1 MAQVV
6 AAWKCCWTVEIVAG
20 AQVEVSLTKVSR
32 KLIQGPVGTLE
43 LRLDEPRAGQDVA
56 RYCAVLCHPHP
67 LYGGTMENKVV
78 ATLARTYRD
87 LGIPAVRFNFRGV
100 GASAGEHD
108 AGRGEVDDL
117 LSVANWA
124 TAHYGTDRLLVA
136 GFSFGA
142 AVAAA
147 GADKLPLHH
156 LTVVAPPV
164 DRYGMNATNAFRCP
178 VCVLVGEQDEVV
190 DAAAVRRWATQLSP
204 PATVLSFPEASHFF
218 HGELVNLRDQVR
230 TELRAALPLVATQ

>member
-1 MAQVV
+1 MA
-6 AAWKCCWTVEIVAG
+6 
-20 AQVEVSLTKVSR
+20 KVSG
-32 KLIQGPVGTLE
+32 KLIQGPAGMLE
-43 LRLDEPRAGQDVA
+43 LRLDEPCAAQGVT

-67 LYGGTMENKVV
+67 LYGGTLENKVV

-100 GASAGEHD
+100 GASAGAHD

-117 LSVANWA
+117 LSVAHWA
-124 TAHYGTDRLLVA
+124 AAHYGADRLLVA

-142 AVAAA
+142 VVAAA

-156 LTVVAPPV
+156 LTLVAPPA
-164 DRYGMNATNAFRCP
+164 DRYGMDAINSFPCP
-178 VCVLVGEQDEVV
+178 VCVLVAEQDEVV

-218 HGELVNLRDQVR
+218 HGELVNLRQRVR
-230 TELRAALPLVATQ
+230 TELCTALPLVATA

>member
-1 MAQVV
+1 MAKVSKQLL
-6 AAWKCCWTVEIVAG
+6 AGPAG
-20 AQVEVSLTKVSR
+20 A
-32 KLIQGPVGTLE
+32 LE
-43 LRLDEPRAGQDVA
+43 LMLDEPPAAQGA
-56 RYCAVLCHPHP
+56 NKFCAVICHPHP

-100 GASAGEHD
+100 GASAGKHD

-124 TAHYGTDRLLVA
+124 VQHYGADRLLVA

-142 AVAAA
+142 VVAAA

-156 LTVVAPPV
+156 LILVAPPA
-164 DRYGMNATNAFRCP
+164 DRYGMDATNSFPCP
-178 VCVLVGEQDEVV
+178 VCVLVAEQDEVV

-204 PATVLSFPEASHFF
+204 PATLLSFPEASHFF
-218 HGELVNLRDQVR
+218 HGELVNLRQRVR
-230 TELRAALPLVATQ
+230 TELCTALALVATE

>member
-1 MAQVV
+1 MA
-6 AAWKCCWTVEIVAG
+6 
-20 AQVEVSLTKVSR
+20 KVSR
-32 KLIQGPVGTLE
+32 ELIPGPAGALE
-43 LRLDEPRAGQDVA
+43 LLLDEPRAAQGA
-56 RYCAVLCHPHP
+56 SRFCAVICHPHP

-124 TAHYGTDRLLVA
+124 VQHYGADRLLVA

-147 GADKLPLHH
+147 GAGKLALHH
-156 LTVVAPPV
+156 LILVAPPA
-164 DRYGMNATNAFRCP
+164 DRYGMEAIHSFPCP
-178 VCVLVGEQDEVV
+178 VSVLVAERDDVV
-190 DAAAVRRWATQLSP
+190 DAAAIRRWATQLSP

-218 HGELVNLRDQVR
+218 HGELVNLRQRVC
-230 TELRAALPLVATQ
+230 TELCNALPLVASDGACR